1 VGQPPGSEQE
11 EQALAGDPRL
21 LAAVELFNSGE
32 WYGCHDGLEELWHET
47 AGPMRQVLQGI
58 LQIAVGQLHHSR
70 GNLRGAMILTGEGLG
85 RLQRSP
91 DEALGLNLLALHH
104 QARAWLDALQAEQN
118 TAGLQAPCLRQV
130 EPKHGL

>member
-1 VGQPPGSEQE
+1 MGQAPGSEQE

-85 RLQRSP
+85 RLQSSP
-91 DEALGLNLLALHH
+91 DEALGLNLVALRQH
-104 QARAWLDALQAEQN
+104 ARSWLDALQGGQD
-118 TAGLQAPCLRQV
+118 TTGLQPPCLSSLNQ
-130 EPKHGL
+130 KHGL